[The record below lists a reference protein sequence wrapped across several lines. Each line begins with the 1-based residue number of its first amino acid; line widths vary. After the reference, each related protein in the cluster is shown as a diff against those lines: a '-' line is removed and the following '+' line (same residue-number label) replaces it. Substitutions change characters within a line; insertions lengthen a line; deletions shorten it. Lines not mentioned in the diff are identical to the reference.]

1 MRLKSNWL
9 VSKLTNE
16 SMRNYVEQSL
26 NKDIKQA
33 MNLLVEHINQ
43 TGELER
49 YYKSVIL
56 VNNQKKIEARR
67 EEKERK
73 KIEMGSA
80 YDLSEDEEPETSEL
94 SDTTSVEESQS

>member
-1 MRLKSNWL
+1 
-9 VSKLTNE
+9 
-16 SMRNYVEQSL
+16 MRNYVEQSL
-26 NKDIKQA
+26 NKDIKAA
-33 MNLLVEHINQ
+33 MNMLVEHINS

-80 YDLSEDEEPETSEL
+80 YDLSEDEDPSSSVL
-94 SDTTSVEESQS
+94 SDTTSVEES